1 MNRIFI
7 LVTMLS
13 VGFVFAQTEGKVG
26 INTATPTETLDIKG
40 TLRVED
46 IPASGTG
53 KIYNGTKN
61 KGTTFNANSLVATDN
76 SGNIGKVPAGTQ
88 GQVLSQGA
96 GGAPTW
102 MDVKHLPKTIAD
114 ILYAQGTLP
123 MNIASGAQADVPG
136 VTQTITVP
144 AGKRQKL
151 LITVTGYV
159 TGQSASDQ
167 NAQGSFNLFQDGVK
181 ISSAFTGYV
190 TSVDGVVGVGGGQ
203 TVARRGLML
212 LPIPATIVKAVE
224 LTAGTYT
231 FKVGVKSWAGNMR
244 VNNNPATA
252 PLQYTGADAN
262 DSEAMLTKMQ
272 ILVYNVD

>member
-46 IPASGTG
+46 IPASGIG

-76 SGNIGKVPAGTQ
+76 SGNIGKLPAGAE
-88 GQVLSQGA
+88 GQVLSQGT
-96 GGAPTW
+96 GGAPAW
-102 MDVKHLPKTIAD
+102 MDVKQLPKTVAD
-114 ILYAQGTLP
+114 ILYAQGTLS
-123 MNIASGAQADVPG
+123 MNISSGSQADVPG

-159 TGQSASDQ
+159 TGQSANDQ

-190 TSVDGVVGVGGGQ
+190 TSVNGVDVINGHP
-203 TVARRGLML
+203 VAKRGLML

-231 FKVGVKSWAGNMR
+231 FKVGVKSWSGKCK
-244 VNNNPATA
+244 
-252 PLQYTGADAN
+252 Y
-262 DSEAMLTKMQ
+262 
-272 ILVYNVD
+272 

>member
-46 IPASGTG
+46 LPASGTG
-53 KIYNGTKN
+53 KIYNGTN
-61 KGTTFNANSLVATDN
+61 TKGTTFNAKGLVATDN
-76 SGNIGKVPAGTQ
+76 SGNIGKIPAGTQ

-96 GGAPTW
+96 NDQPVW
-102 MDVKHLPKTIAD
+102 SEIKHLTGTIAEAF
-114 ILYAQGTLP
+114 YVEGTAPL
-123 MNIASGAQADVPG
+123 NIASGGQADVPG

-144 AGKRQKL
+144 AGKRQKI

-159 TGQSASDQ
+159 TGTSGADQ
-167 NAQGSFNLFQDGVK
+167 NAQGSFNLFQNGIK
-181 ISSAFTGYV
+181 ISSAYTGYV
-190 TSVDGVVGVGGGQ
+190 TSVGG
-203 TVARRGLML
+203 TVNIGGKPVATQGITL
-212 LPIPATIVKAVE
+212 LPFPATIVKAVE

-231 FKVGVKSWAGNMR
+231 FKVGIKSWTGSMR
-244 VNNNPATA
+244 VNNNPTTT
-252 PLQYTGADAN
+252 PLQYSGADAD

>member
-46 IPASGTG
+46 IPASGIG

-76 SGNIGKVPAGTQ
+76 SGNIGKLPAGAE
-88 GQVLSQGA
+88 GQVLSQGT
-96 GGAPTW
+96 GGAPAW
-102 MDVKHLPKTIAD
+102 MDVKQLPKTVAD

-123 MNIASGAQADVPG
+123 MNISSGSQADVPG
-136 VTQTITVP
+136 VTQTVTVP

-159 TGQSASDQ
+159 TGQSANDQ

-190 TSVDGVVGVGGGQ
+190 TSVDGIVGINGHP
-203 TVARRGLML
+203 VAKRGLML

-224 LTAGTYT
+224 LTAGTYI

-244 VNNNPATA
+244 VNNNPAAA
-252 PLQYTGADAN
+252 PLPYSGADAN

>member
-1 MNRIFI
+1 M
-7 LVTMLS
+7 
-13 VGFVFAQTEGKVG
+13 
-26 INTATPTETLDIKG
+26 
-40 TLRVED
+40 ED

-53 KIYNGTKN
+53 KIYNGTST

-102 MDVKHLPKTIAD
+102 MDVRQLPKTVAD
-114 ILYAQGTLP
+114 ILYVQGSAP
-123 MNIASGAQADVPG
+123 MNIASGTQADVPG

-159 TGQSASDQ
+159 TGQTANDQ

-190 TSVDGVVGVGGGQ
+190 TSVDGVAGVGGQ

-231 FKVGVKSWAGNMR
+231 FKVGVKSWSGNMR
-244 VNNNPATA
+244 VNNNPAAA
-252 PLQYTGADAN
+252 PLQYTGADAR

>member
-76 SGNIGKVPAGTQ
+76 NGNIGKLPAGTQ

-102 MDVKHLPKTIAD
+102 MDVRQLPKTVAD
-114 ILYAQGTLP
+114 ILYVHGSAP
-123 MNIASGAQADVPG
+123 MNIASGTQADVPG

-151 LITVTGYV
+151 LITVTGY
-159 TGQSASDQ
+159 
-167 NAQGSFNLFQDGVK
+167 
-181 ISSAFTGYV
+181 
-190 TSVDGVVGVGGGQ
+190 
-203 TVARRGLML
+203 
-212 LPIPATIVKAVE
+212 
-224 LTAGTYT
+224 
-231 FKVGVKSWAGNMR
+231 
-244 VNNNPATA
+244 
-252 PLQYTGADAN
+252 
-262 DSEAMLTKMQ
+262 
-272 ILVYNVD
+272 

>member
-1 MNRIFI
+1 MKRIFI
-7 LVTMLS
+7 FVAVLS
-13 VGFVFAQTEGKVG
+13 VGFAFAQTEGKVG

-53 KIYNGTKN
+53 KIYNGTST

-102 MDVKHLPKTIAD
+102 MDVRQLPKTVAD
-114 ILYAQGTLP
+114 ILYVQGSAP
-123 MNIASGAQADVPG
+123 MNIASGTQADVPG

-159 TGQSASDQ
+159 TGQTANDQ

-190 TSVDGVVGVGGGQ
+190 TSVDGVAGVGGQ

-224 LTAGTYT
+224 LTEGTYT

-244 VNNNPATA
+244 VNNNPAAA
-252 PLQYTGADAN
+252 PLQYTGADAR

>member
-13 VGFVFAQTEGKVG
+13 VVFVFAQTEGKVG

-53 KIYNGTKN
+53 KIYNGTSTKA
-61 KGTTFNANSLVATDN
+61 TVFNANSLVATDN
-76 SGNIGKVPAGTQ
+76 SGNIGKVPAGAE

-96 GGAPTW
+96 DGVPTW
-102 MDVKHLPKTIAD
+102 MDVRQLPKTVAD
-114 ILYAQGTLP
+114 ILYVQGSAP
-123 MNIASGAQADVPG
+123 MNIASGTQADVPG

-159 TGQSASDQ
+159 TGQTANDQ

-190 TSVDGVVGVGGGQ
+190 TSVNGVDVINGHP
-203 TVARRGLML
+203 VAKRGLML

-231 FKVGVKSWAGNMR
+231 FKVGVKSWSGNMR

-252 PLQYTGADAN
+252 PLQYTGADAR

>member
-1 MNRIFI
+1 MKRIFI
-7 LVTMLS
+7 FVAVLS
-13 VGFVFAQTEGKVG
+13 VGFAFAQTEGKVG

-40 TLRVED
+40 TFRVED

-53 KIYNGTKN
+53 KIYNGTST

-102 MDVKHLPKTIAD
+102 MDVRQLPKTVAD
-114 ILYAQGTLP
+114 ILYVHGSAP
-123 MNIASGAQADVPG
+123 MNIASGTQADVPG

-159 TGQSASDQ
+159 TGQTANDQ

-190 TSVDGVVGVGGGQ
+190 TSVDGVAGVGGQ

-224 LTAGTYT
+224 LTEGTYT

-252 PLQYTGADAN
+252 PLQYTGADAR

>member
-61 KGTTFNANSLVATDN
+61 KGTTFNANSLVATDDN
-76 SGNIGKVPAGTQ
+76 GNIGKLPAGAE

-102 MDVKHLPKTIAD
+102 IDVKQLPKTIGD
-114 ILYAQGTLP
+114 ILYVQGTLP

-136 VTQTITVP
+136 VTQTVTVP

-167 NAQGSFNLFQDGVK
+167 NAQGSFNLFQNGVK

-190 TSVDGVVGVGGGQ
+190 TSVDGIVGINGHP
-203 TVARRGLML
+203 VAKRGLML

-244 VNNNPATA
+244 VNNNPAAA
-252 PLQYTGADAN
+252 PLPYSGADAN

>member
-1 MNRIFI
+1 MKRIFI
-7 LVTMLS
+7 FVAVLS
-13 VGFVFAQTEGKVG
+13 VGFAFAQTEGKVG

-53 KIYNGTKN
+53 KIYNGTST
-61 KGTTFNANSLVATDN
+61 KGTTFNTNSLVATDN

-102 MDVKHLPKTIAD
+102 MDVRQLPKTVAD
-114 ILYAQGTLP
+114 ILYVQGSAP
-123 MNIASGAQADVPG
+123 MNIASGTQADVPG

-159 TGQSASDQ
+159 TGQTANDQ

-190 TSVDGVVGVGGGQ
+190 TSVDGVAGVGGQ

-231 FKVGVKSWAGNMR
+231 FKVGVKSWSGNMR
-244 VNNNPATA
+244 VNNNPAAA
-252 PLQYTGADAN
+252 PLQYTGADAR

>member
-7 LVTMLS
+7 LVTMLF

-53 KIYNGTKN
+53 KIYNGTST

-102 MDVKHLPKTIAD
+102 RDGRQLPKTVAD
-114 ILYAQGTLP
+114 ILYVQGSAP
-123 MNIASGAQADVPG
+123 MNIASGTQADVPG

-159 TGQSASDQ
+159 TGQTANDQ

-190 TSVDGVVGVGGGQ
+190 TSVDGVAGVGGQ

-224 LTAGTYT
+224 LTEGTYT

-244 VNNNPATA
+244 VNNNPAAA
-252 PLQYTGADAN
+252 PLQYTGADAR

>member
-1 MNRIFI
+1 MKRIFI
-7 LVTMLS
+7 FVAVLS
-13 VGFVFAQTEGKVG
+13 VGFAFAQTEGKVG
-26 INTATPTETLDIKG
+26 INIATPTETLDIKG

-53 KIYNGTKN
+53 KIYNGTST

-76 SGNIGKVPAGTQ
+76 SGNIGKVPAGTH

-96 GGAPTW
+96 GGVPAW
-102 MDVKHLPKTIAD
+102 MDVRQLPKTVAD
-114 ILYAQGTLP
+114 ILYVQGSTP
-123 MNIASGAQADVPG
+123 MNIAAGTQADVPG

-190 TSVDGVVGVGGGQ
+190 TSVDGVVGVGGQ

-224 LTAGTYT
+224 LTEGTYT
-231 FKVGVKSWAGNMR
+231 FKVGVKSWAGKMR
-244 VNNNPATA
+244 VNNNPAAA
-252 PLQYTGADAN
+252 PLQYTGADAR